1 MSNITSFKCSD
12 GYDCT
17 NFDELGQNESPTP
30 VGKECPVG
38 HYCQGGNIYPCPA
51 GTYRETIKATSIE
64 YCLSCKPGYYCEEG
78 TGVFDDTI
86 LCVAGHYCPT
96 GTDLVNMTSNICSP
110 GHFCPQGADREI
122 PCPAGSYCP
131 DFEMIEPIICNN
143 GSISNELCDEVG
155 QTRPKVCPEGFICP
169 AVSCTTDTNLINFDL
184 ENFHSY
190 GCLYKCFDESCP
202 QFAQPCGK
210 GKYR

>member
-12 GYDCT
+12 GYDCS
-17 NFDELGQNESPTP
+17 NFDELGQNQSPTP

-38 HYCQGGNIYPCPA
+38 HYCQEGNKYACPA
-51 GTYRETIKATSIE
+51 GTYRETIKATSID

-86 LCVAGHYCPT
+86 LCVPGHYCPS

-131 DFEMIEPIICNN
+131 DSEMIELAVIIRTLPHAYFHCRF
-143 GSISNELCDEVG
+143 SSLMVIV
-155 QTRPKVCPEGFICP
+155 VV
-169 AVSCTTDTNLINFDL
+169 VSKFRKETDF
-184 ENFHSY
+184 
-190 GCLYKCFDESCP
+190 
-202 QFAQPCGK
+202 
-210 GKYR
+210 